1 MEYACCIIFGDNETK
16 TSGYPPVNMKK
27 SFLFIWLILLAA
39 NNLLLAQPAP
49 SPGRDTLPD
58 FTVKNAGNNRIIIGW
73 VNNYSVVKQIG
84 IQRSFDSLLN
94 YKTILTVPDPMAV
107 QNGYMDAKATNDHMF
122 YRLYI
127 LLENGK
133 YLFSAAKKPV
143 PDTFHFRSLHAKVTE
158 QKVLPNRDTFML
170 NGQLVMVKTDTIVSN
185 GKPVIVRAK
194 PVVIKLG
201 EIQWGDSIASPNP
214 QYNKTRVEAFKP
226 SLRVFTN
233 RDGYVR
239 INLPEEEKSK
249 KYSIKFFEDDN
260 TFLFELKEL
269 KEHDF
274 KLDKTNFYHAG
285 WFRFELYENGKLLE
299 KYKFYLEKDF

>member
-1 MEYACCIIFGDNETK
+1 
-16 TSGYPPVNMKK
+16 MKK
-27 SFLFIWLILLAA
+27 YFFFICFILFAA
-39 NNLLLAQPAP
+39 NNLLFAQPARA
-49 SPGRDTLPD
+49 PGKDTLPD
-58 FTVKNAGNNRIIIGW
+58 FSVKNAGNNRIIIGW

-94 YKTILTVPDPMAV
+94 YKTILTVPDPMAL

-127 LLENGK
+127 LLENGR
-133 YLFSAAKKPV
+133 YLFSVAKKPAL
-143 PDTFHFRSLHAKVTE
+143 DTFQRKSNNI
-158 QKVLPNRDTFML
+158 PGRDTFML
-170 NGQLVMVKTDTIVSN
+170 NGQLVMVKTDTVISN

-194 PVVIKLG
+194 PVVINLG

-260 TFLFELKEL
+260 TFLFEIKEI

>member
-1 MEYACCIIFGDNETK
+1 
-16 TSGYPPVNMKK
+16 MKK
-27 SFLFIWLILLAA
+27 SFLFICFILLAA
-39 NNLLLAQPAP
+39 TNLLLARPAP
-49 SPGRDTLPD
+49 LPKNDTLPG
-58 FTVKNAGNNRIIIGW
+58 FSLKNAGNNRVIIGW
-73 VNNYSVVKQIG
+73 VNNYPVVKQIS

-94 YKTILTVPDPMAV
+94 YKSILTVPDPMAV
-107 QNGYMDAKATNDHMF
+107 QNGYMDVKAVNDHMF

-127 LLENGK
+127 LLENGR
-133 YLFSAAKKPV
+133 YLFSTAKRPV
-143 PDTFHFRSLHAKVTE
+143 PDTFQYQPLSSKISE
-158 QKVLPNRDTFML
+158 QKAFPGIDTFIL
-170 NGQLVMVKTDTIVSN
+170 NGQLVVVKTEPGISN

-194 PVVIKLG
+194 PVVINLG
-201 EIQWGDSIASPNP
+201 EIQWGDSIAAPNP
-214 QYNKTRVEAFKP
+214 QYNKTRMEAFKP

-260 TFLFELKEL
+260 TFLFELKEI

-299 KYKFYLEKDF
+299 KYKFFLEKDF